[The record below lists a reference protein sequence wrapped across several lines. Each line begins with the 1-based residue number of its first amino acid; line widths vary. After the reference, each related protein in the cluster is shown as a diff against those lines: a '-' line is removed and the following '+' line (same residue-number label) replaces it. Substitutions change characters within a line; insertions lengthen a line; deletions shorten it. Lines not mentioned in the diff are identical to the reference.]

1 VVTRR
6 IQATSA
12 ADEVAAANLGDQ
24 RRTKRLRLITAQ
36 LEAEPA
42 KSFPR
47 VFGEAELEALYRF
60 INNSSFGAADIVA
73 PHIQATIARALSA
86 GTVLAVHDTT
96 PVEFDAPREDLG
108 PTTGQH
114 RYGFIAHATLLI
126 NEQDG
131 MPLGVAHLETLTR
144 SGKKSVQRKQG
155 QRNRVQ
161 AEDESRESLRWLRG
175 VDAIEMSRKGGFEVI
190 HVTDAEGDFFELLG
204 KLRAHSARF
213 VIRSGQLDR
222 TVTQDDWTGPL
233 RSFVDAI
240 VPQIWRDVEL
250 SPRKHPKG
258 RGSTSRRRHAE
269 RAGRIAR
276 LAIGKTRITVGKSKY
291 SNVEAPPFE
300 VTVVRAWEPEPPP
313 GEEPTEWVLLTTEV
327 SSSDADLE
335 RVVDIYRKRWM
346 IEEYFKALKSGCSLE
361 KRQVES
367 YDALC
372 KVLALFMPI
381 AYRLLLLRGLE
392 RIDSNAKAT
401 QVFSKIDLELLAR
414 APANSRHPP
423 PRTIADALL
432 YLARLGG
439 HIRNNGRPGWQT
451 LSWGYEK
458 LLLLRIGWEMAT
470 SARA

>member
-1 VVTRR
+1 M
-6 IQATSA
+6 ATKQVHATTA
-12 ADEVAAANLGDQ
+12 ADEVAEATLGDR
-24 RRTKRLRLITAQ
+24 RRTKRLRLVTAQ

-47 VFGEAELEALYRF
+47 VFAQAELEGFYRF
-60 INNSSFGAADIVA
+60 INNPSFSAADILA
-73 PHIQATIARALSA
+73 PHVHATVGRASSA
-86 GTVLAVHDTT
+86 GVVLAVHDTT

-114 RYGFIAHATLLI
+114 RFGFIAHATLLI

-144 SGKKSVQRKQG
+144 SGKKSAQRKQG

-161 AEDESRESLRWLRG
+161 ELDESRESLRWLRG
-175 VDAIEMSRKGGFEVI
+175 VDAIEMSRTGGFEVI
-190 HVTDAEGDFFELLG
+190 HVTDAEGDFFELLV

-213 VIRSGQLDR
+213 VIRSGQLER
-222 TVTQDDWTGPL
+222 TVSQDDWTGPL
-233 RSFVDAI
+233 RAFVDPI
-240 VPQIWRDVEL
+240 VPQTWRDVEL

-258 RGSTSRRRHAE
+258 RGTTSRRRHTE
-269 RAGRIAR
+269 RAGRVAR

-300 VTVVRAWEPEPPP
+300 ITVVRAWEPEPPP
-313 GEEPTEWVLLTTEV
+313 GEEPTEWVLLTTEA

-367 YDALC
+367 YDGLC
-372 KVLALFMPI
+372 KVLALFVPI

-414 APANSRHPP
+414 APANGRHPP
-423 PRTIADALL
+423 PRTIADALVH
-432 YLARLGG
+432 LARLGG

-470 SARA
+470 SAKA